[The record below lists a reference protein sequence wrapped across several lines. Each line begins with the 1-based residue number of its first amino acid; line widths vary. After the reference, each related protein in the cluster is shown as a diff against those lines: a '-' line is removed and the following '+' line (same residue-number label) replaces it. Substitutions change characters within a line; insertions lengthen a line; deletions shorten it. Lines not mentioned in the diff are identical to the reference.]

1 MRIKEKVHAETAVLY
16 EQKVAEI
23 RKEFEMKFDLELQRV
38 QNQLNKENQQIPT
51 FSASSTSSNA
61 EHAGRIENPEVIH
74 QRGIFPKTHRQAFTE
89 FPTTIRTRDSDDS
102 DGFEQSQNILMDH

>member
-38 QNQLNKENQQIPT
+38 QNQLNKEN
-51 FSASSTSSNA
+51 
-61 EHAGRIENPEVIH
+61 
-74 QRGIFPKTHRQAFTE
+74 
-89 FPTTIRTRDSDDS
+89 
-102 DGFEQSQNILMDH
+102 